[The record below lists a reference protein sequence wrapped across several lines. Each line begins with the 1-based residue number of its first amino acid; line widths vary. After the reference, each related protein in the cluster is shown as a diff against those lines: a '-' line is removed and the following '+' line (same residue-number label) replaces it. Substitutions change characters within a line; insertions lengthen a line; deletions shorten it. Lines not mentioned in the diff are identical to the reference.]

1 MPKEHDTDSKR
12 IAQTKSDKDRHS
24 PGVFRR
30 HLHPLSRLNS
40 LYRPCPFKPL
50 CPSLISPSARVR
62 DHLNEEQSESDQLLV
77 AKNILTW

>member
-12 IAQTKSDKDRHS
+12 KSDTDCHT

-30 HLHPLSRLNS
+30 HLHPLSHLNA
-40 LYRPCPFKPL
+40 LYRLCPFKPL
-50 CPSLISPSARVR
+50 CPGLISPSARVR